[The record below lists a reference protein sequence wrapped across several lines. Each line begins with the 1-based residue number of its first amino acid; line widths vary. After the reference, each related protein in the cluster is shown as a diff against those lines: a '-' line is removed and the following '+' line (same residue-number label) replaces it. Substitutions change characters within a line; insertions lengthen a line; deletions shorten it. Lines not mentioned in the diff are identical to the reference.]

1 MFLRPSAASGHF
13 GSRGML
19 RTGSGG
25 GGLQVA
31 PASPGGGFART
42 VSSTELGGAEYVTD
56 ARCTAGRQKH
66 DRHAK
71 SRGGALPEASRAF
84 VAKLAVCA
92 LACLAA
98 LAALVLVG
106 TLRGADSET
115 RRLIVFDAGSSST
128 RVHVFE
134 LDVARR
140 GSRLPTVRAHFEAPR
155 RASPGLA
162 EFAADTDHDVGGLPD
177 AKHANETRDEQMEA
191 YLGPL
196 LRFAESVV
204 PKSLRAETRTLFMAT
219 AGVRALPPAQ
229 QARALER
236 CRSVLNRIA
245 FGTSPERLQNVSER
259 TPNVRVITGA
269 DEGLYGWIAANYA
282 AGTLYDPPT
291 STVGV
296 VELGGASAQVTF
308 RPETKPPR
316 AYRAEL
322 VVADRKWAVYTHSA
336 LGLGLDAARRA
347 YERRARDAR
356 AAEAAGNASSSGKK
370 PGLGAAPPATTLVD
384 PCALAGSE
392 PLGSPVGK
400 GDFAACRAACAELMG
415 ARQNDQTLSATG
427 FGGSF
432 LPPLRGSFLLTEN
445 FAHTARFLRD
455 AGFLDDPESA
465 PSSSLSDDRHL
476 TTSEGSEGTDDD
488 DDDDVFGAFGLDT
501 RTAAPYGHRVGH
513 LSIARVADAG
523 RSICSTSREALSARL
538 AERSMR
544 LVGQS
549 KTIEDVEDE
558 ADDETTETTETE
570 RTQKM
575 LLLERG
581 IRDACF
587 ATSYVVAAL
596 ADVLRVDETRNA
608 LRFGNRVRGVK
619 VDWAVGAA
627 IAHEALLEEERR
639 SVGRGEGEKGERR
652 WREPFAFAFA
662 RRTMM
667 DLANAAKR
675 SFERSRGVA
684 EESAFERLGGGER
697 LVGLLLGLAA
707 VFAFVGLFARTSPSD
722 ASRANAA
729 ARLRLGE
736 LKVRRSLGMPS
747 KGGVTSPTK
756 RAAGEDARKGN

>member
-1 MFLRPSAASGHF
+1 
-13 GSRGML
+13 ML

-25 GGLQVA
+25 GGVEAA

-42 VSSTELGGAEYVTD
+42 VSSTELGGAEHVAD
-56 ARCTAGRQKH
+56 ARRAAGRQKH
-66 DRHAK
+66 DRHAT
-71 SRGGALPEASRAF
+71 SRRGAFPEASRAF
-84 VAKLAVCA
+84 VAKLAICA

-106 TLRGADSET
+106 TKARGADSET

-162 EFAADTDHDVGGLPD
+162 EFAADTDHDVGLPD
-177 AKHANETRDEQMEA
+177 AKNANETRDEQMEA

-204 PKSLRAETRTLFMAT
+204 PKSLRAETGTLLMAT

-236 CRSVLNRIA
+236 CRSVLNRSA

-384 PCALAGSE
+384 DPCALAGSE
-392 PLGSPVGK
+392 PIGSPVGR

-445 FAHTARFLRD
+445 FAHAARFLRD

-465 PSSSLSDDRHL
+465 ER
-476 TTSEGSEGTDDD
+476 
-488 DDDDVFGAFGLDT
+488 
-501 RTAAPYGHRVGH
+501 GH

-523 RSICSTSREALSARL
+523 RELCSTSHEALSARL
-538 AERSMR
+538 AERSTRPSSR
-544 LVGQS
+544 LSRS
-549 KTIEDVEDE
+549 KTFEDAEDE
-558 ADDETTETTETE
+558 ADDEMTEATDTE
-570 RTQKM
+570 RTQQT
-575 LLLERG
+575 LLQERG

-707 VFAFVGLFARTSPSD
+707 VFAFVGLFARASPSD

>member
-1 MFLRPSAASGHF
+1 M
-13 GSRGML
+13 
-19 RTGSGG
+19 
-25 GGLQVA
+25 A
-31 PASPGGGFART
+31 PASPGGSFART
-42 VSSTELGGAEYVTD
+42 VSSTELGGAEYVAY
-56 ARCTAGRQKH
+56 ARRTAGRQKH

-162 EFAADTDHDVGGLPD
+162 EFAADTDHDVGLPD
-177 AKHANETRDEQMEA
+177 AKNANETRDEQMEA

-196 LRFAESVV
+196 LRFAESVI
-204 PKSLRAETRTLFMAT
+204 PKSRRAETGTTLMAT
-219 AGVRALPPAQ
+219 AGLRALPPARRE
-229 QARALER
+229 RALER
-236 CRSVLNRIA
+236 CRSVLNRSA
-245 FGTSPERLQNVSER
+245 FGTKQRAARLQNVSR

-308 RPETKPPR
+308 RPEKKPPR

-336 LGLGLDAARRA
+336 LGLGLDAARRE

-356 AAEAAGNASSSGKK
+356 AAEAAGNASSGNATFSGKK

-384 PCALAGSE
+384 PCALAGFE
-392 PLGSPVGK
+392 PLGSSVGR

-415 ARQNDQTLSATG
+415 ARQNDQTRAAG

-445 FAHTARFLRD
+445 FAHAARFLRD

-465 PSSSLSDDRHL
+465 ER
-476 TTSEGSEGTDDD
+476 
-488 DDDDVFGAFGLDT
+488 
-501 RTAAPYGHRVGH
+501 GH

-523 RSICSTSREALSARL
+523 RELCSTSHEALSARL
-538 AERSMR
+538 AERSTRPSSR
-544 LVGQS
+544 LSRS
-549 KTIEDVEDE
+549 KTFEDAEDE
-558 ADDETTETTETE
+558 ADDEMTEATDTE
-570 RTQKM
+570 RTQQT
-575 LLLERG
+575 LLQERG

-639 SVGRGEGEKGERR
+639 SSLGRGEGEKWERKG
-652 WREPFAFAFA
+652 RESFAFAFA

-667 DLANAAKR
+667 DLTNAAR
-675 SFERSRGVA
+675 SFERSFGVA
-684 EESAFERLGGGER
+684 EDSAFERLGGGGR

-707 VFAFVGLFARTSPSD
+707 VFAIVGLFARASSSD

>member
-1 MFLRPSAASGHF
+1 M
-13 GSRGML
+13 
-19 RTGSGG
+19 
-25 GGLQVA
+25 A

-56 ARCTAGRQKH
+56 ARRTAGRQKH
-66 DRHAK
+66 DRNAGK
-71 SRGGALPEASRAF
+71 SRGGLLLPEASRAF

-177 AKHANETRDEQMEA
+177 AKHANETRDEEMEA

-204 PKSLRAETRTLFMAT
+204 PKSRRAETKTLFMAT

-236 CRSVLNRIA
+236 CRSVLNRSA

-356 AAEAAGNASSSGKK
+356 AAEAAGNASSSGKHFET
-370 PGLGAAPPATTLVD
+370 LGAAPPATTLVD

-392 PLGSPVGK
+392 PLGSPVGR

-445 FAHTARFLRD
+445 FAHAARFLRD

-476 TTSEGSEGTDDD
+476 TTSEGSEGTD

-639 SVGRGEGEKGERR
+639 SVGKGERR
-652 WREPFAFAFA
+652 WGEPFAFAFA

-675 SFERSRGVA
+675 SFERSRGGVS
-684 EESAFERLGGGER
+684 EESAFESAFGGGER

-707 VFAFVGLFARTSPSD
+707 VFAFVGLFARRTVRPSD

>member
-1 MFLRPSAASGHF
+1 M
-13 GSRGML
+13 
-19 RTGSGG
+19 
-25 GGLQVA
+25 A
-31 PASPGGGFART
+31 PASPGGSFART
-42 VSSTELGGAEYVTD
+42 VSSTELGGAEYVAY
-56 ARCTAGRQKH
+56 ARRTAGRQKH

-162 EFAADTDHDVGGLPD
+162 EFAADTDHDVGLPD
-177 AKHANETRDEQMEA
+177 AKNANETRDEQMEA

-196 LRFAESVV
+196 LRFAESVI
-204 PKSLRAETRTLFMAT
+204 PKSRRAETGTTLMAT
-219 AGVRALPPAQ
+219 AGLRALPPARRE
-229 QARALER
+229 RALER
-236 CRSVLNRIA
+236 CRSVLNRSA
-245 FGTSPERLQNVSER
+245 FGTKQRAARLQNVSR

-308 RPETKPPR
+308 RPEKKPPR

-336 LGLGLDAARRA
+336 LGLGLDAARRE

-356 AAEAAGNASSSGKK
+356 AAEAAGNASSGNATFSGKK

-384 PCALAGSE
+384 PCALAGFE
-392 PLGSPVGK
+392 PLGSSVGR

-415 ARQNDQTLSATG
+415 ARQNDQTRATG

-445 FAHTARFLRD
+445 FAHAARFLRD

-465 PSSSLSDDRHL
+465 ER
-476 TTSEGSEGTDDD
+476 
-488 DDDDVFGAFGLDT
+488 
-501 RTAAPYGHRVGH
+501 GH

-523 RSICSTSREALSARL
+523 RELCSTSHEALSARL
-538 AERSMR
+538 AERSTRPSSR
-544 LVGQS
+544 LSRS
-549 KTIEDVEDE
+549 KTFEDAEDE
-558 ADDETTETTETE
+558 ADDEMTEATDTE
-570 RTQKM
+570 RTQQT
-575 LLLERG
+575 LLQERG

-639 SVGRGEGEKGERR
+639 SSLGRGEGEKWERKG
-652 WREPFAFAFA
+652 RESFAFAFA

-667 DLANAAKR
+667 HLTNAAR
-675 SFERSRGVA
+675 SFERSFGVA
-684 EESAFERLGGGER
+684 EDSAFERLGGGVR

-707 VFAFVGLFARTSPSD
+707 VFAIVGLFARASSSD

>member
-1 MFLRPSAASGHF
+1 MFLQPSAASGHF

-19 RTGSGG
+19 RTGSDGG
-25 GGLQVA
+25 GVQVA
-31 PASPGGGFART
+31 PASPGGSFART
-42 VSSTELGGAEYVTD
+42 VSSTELGGAEYVAY
-56 ARCTAGRQKH
+56 ARRTAGRQKH

-162 EFAADTDHDVGGLPD
+162 EFAADTDHDVGLPD
-177 AKHANETRDEQMEA
+177 AKNANETRDEQMEA

-196 LRFAESVV
+196 LRFAESVI
-204 PKSLRAETRTLFMAT
+204 PKSRRAETGTTLMAT
-219 AGVRALPPAQ
+219 AGLRALPPARRE
-229 QARALER
+229 RALER
-236 CRSVLNRIA
+236 CRSVLNRSA
-245 FGTSPERLQNVSER
+245 FGTKQRAARLQNVSR

-308 RPETKPPR
+308 RPEKKPPR

-336 LGLGLDAARRA
+336 LGLGLDAARRE

-356 AAEAAGNASSSGKK
+356 AAEAAGNASSGNATFSGKK

-384 PCALAGSE
+384 PCALAGFE
-392 PLGSPVGK
+392 PLGSSVGR

-415 ARQNDQTLSATG
+415 ARQNDQTRAAG

-445 FAHTARFLRD
+445 FAHAARFLRD

-465 PSSSLSDDRHL
+465 ER
-476 TTSEGSEGTDDD
+476 
-488 DDDDVFGAFGLDT
+488 
-501 RTAAPYGHRVGH
+501 GH

-523 RSICSTSREALSARL
+523 RELCSTSHEALSARL
-538 AERSMR
+538 AERSTRPSSR
-544 LVGQS
+544 LSRS
-549 KTIEDVEDE
+549 KTFEDAEDE
-558 ADDETTETTETE
+558 ADDEMTEATDTE
-570 RTQKM
+570 RTQQT
-575 LLLERG
+575 LLQERG

-639 SVGRGEGEKGERR
+639 SSLGRGEGEKWERKG
-652 WREPFAFAFA
+652 RESFAFAFA

-667 DLANAAKR
+667 DLTNAAR
-675 SFERSRGVA
+675 SFERSFGVA
-684 EESAFERLGGGER
+684 EDSAFERLGGGGR

-707 VFAFVGLFARTSPSD
+707 VFAIVGLFARASSSD

>member
-1 MFLRPSAASGHF
+1 M
-13 GSRGML
+13 
-19 RTGSGG
+19 
-25 GGLQVA
+25 A
-31 PASPGGGFART
+31 PASPGGSFART
-42 VSSTELGGAEYVTD
+42 VSSTELGGAEYVAY
-56 ARCTAGRQKH
+56 ARRTAGRQKH

-162 EFAADTDHDVGGLPD
+162 EFAADTDHDVGLPY
-177 AKHANETRDEQMEA
+177 AKNANETRDEQMEA

-204 PKSLRAETRTLFMAT
+204 PKSRRAETGTTLMAT
-219 AGVRALPPAQ
+219 AGLRALPPARRE
-229 QARALER
+229 RALER
-236 CRSVLNRIA
+236 CRSVLNRSA
-245 FGTSPERLQNVSER
+245 FGTKQRAARLQNVSR

-308 RPETKPPR
+308 RPEKKPPR

-336 LGLGLDAARRA
+336 LGLGLDAARRE

-356 AAEAAGNASSSGKK
+356 AAEAAGNASSGNATFSGKK

-384 PCALAGSE
+384 PCALAGFE
-392 PLGSPVGK
+392 PLGSSVGR

-415 ARQNDQTLSATG
+415 ARQNDQTRATG

-445 FAHTARFLRD
+445 FAHAARFLRD
-455 AGFLDDPESA
+455 AGFLDDLESA
-465 PSSSLSDDRHL
+465 ER
-476 TTSEGSEGTDDD
+476 
-488 DDDDVFGAFGLDT
+488 
-501 RTAAPYGHRVGH
+501 GH

-523 RSICSTSREALSARL
+523 RELCSTSHEALSARL
-538 AERSMR
+538 AERSTPPSSR
-544 LVGQS
+544 LSRS
-549 KTIEDVEDE
+549 KTFEDAEDE
-558 ADDETTETTETE
+558 ADDETTEATDTE
-570 RTQKM
+570 RTQQM
-575 LLLERG
+575 LLQERG

-639 SVGRGEGEKGERR
+639 SSLGRGEGEKWERKG
-652 WREPFAFAFA
+652 RESFAFAFA

-667 DLANAAKR
+667 DLTNAAR
-675 SFERSRGVA
+675 SFERSFGVA
-684 EESAFERLGGGER
+684 EDSAFERLGGGGR

-707 VFAFVGLFARTSPSD
+707 VFAIVGLFARASSSD

>member
-1 MFLRPSAASGHF
+1 M
-13 GSRGML
+13 
-19 RTGSGG
+19 
-25 GGLQVA
+25 A
-31 PASPGGGFART
+31 PASPGGSFART
-42 VSSTELGGAEYVTD
+42 VSSTELGGAEYVAY
-56 ARCTAGRQKH
+56 ARRTAGRQKH

-162 EFAADTDHDVGGLPD
+162 EFAADTDHDVGLPY
-177 AKHANETRDEQMEA
+177 AKNANETRDEQMEA

-204 PKSLRAETRTLFMAT
+204 PKSRRAETGTTLMAT
-219 AGVRALPPAQ
+219 AGLRALPPGRRE
-229 QARALER
+229 RALER
-236 CRSVLNRIA
+236 CRSVLNRSA
-245 FGTSPERLQNVSER
+245 FGTKQRAARLQNVSR

-308 RPETKPPR
+308 RPEKKPPR

-336 LGLGLDAARRA
+336 LGLGLDAARRE

-356 AAEAAGNASSSGKK
+356 AAEAAGNASSGNATFSGKK

-384 PCALAGSE
+384 PCALAGFE
-392 PLGSPVGK
+392 PLGSSVGR

-415 ARQNDQTLSATG
+415 ARQNDQTRATG

-445 FAHTARFLRD
+445 FAHAARFLRD
-455 AGFLDDPESA
+455 AGFLDDLESA
-465 PSSSLSDDRHL
+465 ER
-476 TTSEGSEGTDDD
+476 
-488 DDDDVFGAFGLDT
+488 
-501 RTAAPYGHRVGH
+501 GH

-523 RSICSTSREALSARL
+523 RELCSTSHEALSARL
-538 AERSMR
+538 AERSTPPSSR
-544 LVGQS
+544 LSRS
-549 KTIEDVEDE
+549 KTFEDAEDE
-558 ADDETTETTETE
+558 ADDETTEATDTE
-570 RTQKM
+570 RTQQM
-575 LLLERG
+575 LLQERG

-639 SVGRGEGEKGERR
+639 SSLGRGEGEKWERKG
-652 WREPFAFAFA
+652 RESFAFAFA

-667 DLANAAKR
+667 DLTNAAR
-675 SFERSRGVA
+675 SFERSFGVA
-684 EESAFERLGGGER
+684 EDSAFERLGGGGR

-707 VFAFVGLFARTSPSD
+707 VFAIVGLFARASSSD

>member
-1 MFLRPSAASGHF
+1 MFLQPSAASGHF

-25 GGLQVA
+25 GGTQVA

-56 ARCTAGRQKH
+56 ARRTAGRQKH

-71 SRGGALPEASRAF
+71 SRGGLLLPEASRAF

-204 PKSLRAETRTLFMAT
+204 PKSRRAETRTLFMAT

-236 CRSVLNRIA
+236 CRSVLNRSA
-245 FGTSPERLQNVSER
+245 FGTKQRTSPERLQNVSR
-259 TPNVRVITGA
+259 TSPPNVRVITGA

-308 RPETKPPR
+308 RPEKKPPR

-356 AAEAAGNASSSGKK
+356 AAEAAGNASSSGKHFET
-370 PGLGAAPPATTLVD
+370 LGAAPPATTLVD

-392 PLGSPVGK
+392 PLGSPVGR

-445 FAHTARFLRD
+445 FAHAARFLRD

-465 PSSSLSDDRHL
+465 PSSSL
-476 TTSEGSEGTDDD
+476 T
-488 DDDDVFGAFGLDT
+488 
-501 RTAAPYGHRVGH
+501 
-513 LSIARVADAG
+513 IARVADAG

-544 LVGQS
+544 LAGQS

-675 SFERSRGVA
+675 SFQRSRGGVS
-684 EESAFERLGGGER
+684 EESAFESAFGGGER

-707 VFAFVGLFARTSPSD
+707 VFAFVGLFARRTVRPPDS
-722 ASRANAA
+722 SRANAA

>member
-1 MFLRPSAASGHF
+1 
-13 GSRGML
+13 
-19 RTGSGG
+19 
-25 GGLQVA
+25 VA

-42 VSSTELGGAEYVTD
+42 VSSTELGGAEYVAD
-56 ARCTAGRQKH
+56 ARRTAGRHRH

-71 SRGGALPEASRAF
+71 PKGGALPEASRAF

-204 PKSLRAETRTLFMAT
+204 PKSRRAETRTLFMAT

-236 CRSVLNRIA
+236 CRSVLNRSA
-245 FGTSPERLQNVSER
+245 FGTSPERLQNVSR
-259 TPNVRVITGA
+259 TSPPNVRVITGA

-308 RPETKPPR
+308 RPEKKPPR

-356 AAEAAGNASSSGKK
+356 AAEAAGNASSSGKHFET
-370 PGLGAAPPATTLVD
+370 LGAAPPATTLVD

-392 PLGSPVGK
+392 PLGSPVGR

-445 FAHTARFLRD
+445 FAHAARFLRD
-455 AGFLDDPESA
+455 AGFLDDPES
-465 PSSSLSDDRHL
+465 
-476 TTSEGSEGTDDD
+476 
-488 DDDDVFGAFGLDT
+488 
-501 RTAAPYGHRVGH
+501 AAPYGHRVGH

-544 LVGQS
+544 LAGQS

-675 SFERSRGVA
+675 SFERSRGGVS

-707 VFAFVGLFARTSPSD
+707 VFAFVGLFARRTVRPSD

>member
-1 MFLRPSAASGHF
+1 M
-13 GSRGML
+13 
-19 RTGSGG
+19 
-25 GGLQVA
+25 A
-31 PASPGGGFART
+31 PASPGGSFART
-42 VSSTELGGAEYVTD
+42 VSSTELGGAEYVAY
-56 ARCTAGRQKH
+56 ARRTAGRQKH

-98 LAALVLVG
+98 LAALALVG

-162 EFAADTDHDVGGLPD
+162 EFAADTDHDVGLPD
-177 AKHANETRDEQMEA
+177 AKNANETRDEQMEA

-196 LRFAESVV
+196 LRFAESVI
-204 PKSLRAETRTLFMAT
+204 PKSRRAETGTTLMAT
-219 AGVRALPPAQ
+219 AGLRALPPARRE
-229 QARALER
+229 RALER
-236 CRSVLNRIA
+236 CRSVLNRSA
-245 FGTSPERLQNVSER
+245 FGTKQRAARLQNVSR

-308 RPETKPPR
+308 RPEKKPPR

-336 LGLGLDAARRA
+336 LGLGLDAARRE

-356 AAEAAGNASSSGKK
+356 AAEAAGNASSGNATFSGKK

-384 PCALAGSE
+384 PCALAGFE
-392 PLGSPVGK
+392 PLGSSVGR

-415 ARQNDQTLSATG
+415 ARQNDQTRAAG

-445 FAHTARFLRD
+445 FAHAARFLRD

-465 PSSSLSDDRHL
+465 ER
-476 TTSEGSEGTDDD
+476 G
-488 DDDDVFGAFGLDT
+488 
-501 RTAAPYGHRVGH
+501 Y

-523 RSICSTSREALSARL
+523 RELCSTSHEALSARL
-538 AERSMR
+538 AERSARPSSR
-544 LVGQS
+544 LSRS
-549 KTIEDVEDE
+549 KTFEDAEDE
-558 ADDETTETTETE
+558 ADDETTETTDTE
-570 RTQKM
+570 RTQQM
-575 LLLERG
+575 VLQERG

-639 SVGRGEGEKGERR
+639 SSLGRGEGEKWERKG
-652 WREPFAFAFA
+652 RESFAFAFA

-667 DLANAAKR
+667 DLTNAAR
-675 SFERSRGVA
+675 SFERSFGVA
-684 EESAFERLGGGER
+684 EDSAFERLGGGGR

-707 VFAFVGLFARTSPSD
+707 VFAIVGLFARASSSD

>member
-1 MFLRPSAASGHF
+1 M
-13 GSRGML
+13 
-19 RTGSGG
+19 
-25 GGLQVA
+25 A

-56 ARCTAGRQKH
+56 ARRTAGRQKH

-71 SRGGALPEASRAF
+71 SRGGLLLPEASRAF

-204 PKSLRAETRTLFMAT
+204 PKSRRAETRTLFMAT

-236 CRSVLNRIA
+236 CRSVLNRSA
-245 FGTSPERLQNVSER
+245 FGTSQKSLQNVSER

-308 RPETKPPR
+308 RPEKKPPR

-356 AAEAAGNASSSGKK
+356 AAEAAGNASSSGKHFET
-370 PGLGAAPPATTLVD
+370 LGAAPPATTLVD

-392 PLGSPVGK
+392 PLGSPVGR

-445 FAHTARFLRD
+445 FAHAARFLRD
-455 AGFLDDPESA
+455 AGFLDDPES
-465 PSSSLSDDRHL
+465 
-476 TTSEGSEGTDDD
+476 
-488 DDDDVFGAFGLDT
+488 
-501 RTAAPYGHRVGH
+501 AAPYGHRVGH

-544 LVGQS
+544 LAGQS

-652 WREPFAFAFA
+652 WREPSFAFAFA

-675 SFERSRGVA
+675 SFERSRGGVA
-684 EESAFERLGGGER
+684 EESAFESAFGGGER

-707 VFAFVGLFARTSPSD
+707 VFAFVGLFARRTVRPPD

>member
-1 MFLRPSAASGHF
+1 M
-13 GSRGML
+13 
-19 RTGSGG
+19 
-25 GGLQVA
+25 A

-56 ARCTAGRQKH
+56 ARRTAGRQKH
-66 DRHAK
+66 DRNAGK
-71 SRGGALPEASRAF
+71 SRGGLLLPEASRAF

-177 AKHANETRDEQMEA
+177 AKHANETRDEEMEA

-204 PKSLRAETRTLFMAT
+204 PKSRRAETKTLFMAT

-236 CRSVLNRIA
+236 CRSVLNRSA

-356 AAEAAGNASSSGKK
+356 AAEAAGNASSSGKHFET
-370 PGLGAAPPATTLVD
+370 LGAAPPATTLVD

-392 PLGSPVGK
+392 PLGSPVGR

-445 FAHTARFLRD
+445 FAHAARFLRD
-455 AGFLDDPESA
+455 AGFLDDPES
-465 PSSSLSDDRHL
+465 
-476 TTSEGSEGTDDD
+476 
-488 DDDDVFGAFGLDT
+488 
-501 RTAAPYGHRVGH
+501 AAPYGHRVGH

-639 SVGRGEGEKGERR
+639 SVGKGERR
-652 WREPFAFAFA
+652 WEEPFAFAFA

-675 SFERSRGVA
+675 SFERSRGGVS

-707 VFAFVGLFARTSPSD
+707 VFAFVGLFARRTLRPSD

>member
-1 MFLRPSAASGHF
+1 M
-13 GSRGML
+13 
-19 RTGSGG
+19 
-25 GGLQVA
+25 
-31 PASPGGGFART
+31 
-42 VSSTELGGAEYVTD
+42 
-56 ARCTAGRQKH
+56 
-66 DRHAK
+66 
-71 SRGGALPEASRAF
+71 
-84 VAKLAVCA
+84 
-92 LACLAA
+92 
-98 LAALVLVG
+98 
-106 TLRGADSET
+106 
-115 RRLIVFDAGSSST
+115 
-128 RVHVFE
+128 
-134 LDVARR
+134 
-140 GSRLPTVRAHFEAPR
+140 
-155 RASPGLA
+155 
-162 EFAADTDHDVGGLPD
+162 
-177 AKHANETRDEQMEA
+177 N
-191 YLGPL
+191 
-196 LRFAESVV
+196 
-204 PKSLRAETRTLFMAT
+204 
-219 AGVRALPPAQ
+219 
-229 QARALER
+229 
-236 CRSVLNRIA
+236 RSA
-245 FGTSPERLQNVSER
+245 FGTKQRAARLQNVSR

-308 RPETKPPR
+308 RPEKKPPR

-336 LGLGLDAARRA
+336 LGLGLDAARRE

-356 AAEAAGNASSSGKK
+356 AAEAAGNASSGNATFSGKK

-384 PCALAGSE
+384 PCALAGFE
-392 PLGSPVGK
+392 PLGSSVGR

-415 ARQNDQTLSATG
+415 ARQNDQTRATG

-445 FAHTARFLRD
+445 FAHAARFLRD
-455 AGFLDDPESA
+455 AGFLDDLESA
-465 PSSSLSDDRHL
+465 ER
-476 TTSEGSEGTDDD
+476 
-488 DDDDVFGAFGLDT
+488 
-501 RTAAPYGHRVGH
+501 GH

-523 RSICSTSREALSARL
+523 RELCSTSHEALSARL
-538 AERSMR
+538 AERSTPPSSR
-544 LVGQS
+544 LSRS
-549 KTIEDVEDE
+549 KTFEDAEDE
-558 ADDETTETTETE
+558 ADDETTEATDTE
-570 RTQKM
+570 RTQQM
-575 LLLERG
+575 LLQERG

-639 SVGRGEGEKGERR
+639 SSLGRGEGEKWERKG
-652 WREPFAFAFA
+652 RESFAFAFA

-667 DLANAAKR
+667 DLTNAAR
-675 SFERSRGVA
+675 SFERSFGVA
-684 EESAFERLGGGER
+684 EDSAFERLGGGGR

-707 VFAFVGLFARTSPSD
+707 VFAIVGLFARASSSD

>member
-1 MFLRPSAASGHF
+1 
-13 GSRGML
+13 ML

-25 GGLQVA
+25 SGVEAA
-31 PASPGGGFART
+31 PASPSEGFART
-42 VSSTELGGAEYVTD
+42 VSFTELGGAEYIAD
-56 ARCTAGRQKH
+56 ARRAA
-66 DRHAK
+66 HAT
-71 SRGGALPEASRAF
+71 
-84 VAKLAVCA
+84 VCA

-106 TLRGADSET
+106 TLRGADSEM

-134 LDVARR
+134 LDVVRR
-140 GSRLPTVRAHFEAPR
+140 GTRLPAVRAHFEAPR

-162 EFAADTDHDVGGLPD
+162 DLELESDHADTEAALD
-177 AKHANETRDEQMEA
+177 ARMEA
-191 YLGPL
+191 YFSPL
-196 LRFAESVV
+196 VRFAESVV
-204 PKSLRAETRTLFMAT
+204 PASARAETSTLLMAT
-219 AGVRALPPAQ
+219 AGVRALPEP
-229 QARALER
+229 RAEHVLAR
-236 CRSVLNRIA
+236 CRTVLRRSAFAKTKRAAFTDASV
-245 FGTSPERLQNVSER
+245 RL
-259 TPNVRVITGA
+259 ITGA
-269 DEGLYGWIAANYA
+269 DEGLYAWIAANYA
-282 AGTLYDPPT
+282 AGTLHEPPER
-291 STVGV
+291 TVGV

-308 RPETKPPR
+308 RPEKKPPR

-336 LGLGLDAARRA
+336 LGLGLDAARRE

-445 FAHTARFLRD
+445 FAHAARFLRD

-465 PSSSLSDDRHL
+465 PSSSLSDDRRL

-488 DDDDVFGAFGLDT
+488 DDDDVFGAFGLDV

-544 LVGQS
+544 REESRS
-549 KTIEDVEDE
+549 KTIDDDDD
-558 ADDETTETTETE
+558 DDETTETTEPTDTSSQ
-570 RTQKM
+570 TQKM
-575 LLLERG
+575 LVLERG

-707 VFAFVGLFARTSPSD
+707 VFAFVGLFARASPSD

>member
-1 MFLRPSAASGHF
+1 M
-13 GSRGML
+13 
-19 RTGSGG
+19 
-25 GGLQVA
+25 A
-31 PASPGGGFART
+31 PASPGGSFART
-42 VSSTELGGAEYVTD
+42 VSSTELGGAEYVAY
-56 ARCTAGRQKH
+56 ARRTAGRQKH

-162 EFAADTDHDVGGLPD
+162 EFAADTDHDVGLPD
-177 AKHANETRDEQMEA
+177 AKNANETRDEQMEA

-196 LRFAESVV
+196 LRFAESVI
-204 PKSLRAETRTLFMAT
+204 PKSRRAETGTTLMAT
-219 AGVRALPPAQ
+219 AGLRALPPARRE
-229 QARALER
+229 RALER
-236 CRSVLNRIA
+236 CRSVLNRSA
-245 FGTSPERLQNVSER
+245 FGTKQRAARLQNVSR

-308 RPETKPPR
+308 RPEKKPPR

-336 LGLGLDAARRA
+336 LGLGLDAARRE

-356 AAEAAGNASSSGKK
+356 AAEAAGNASSGNATFSGKK

-384 PCALAGSE
+384 PCALAGFE
-392 PLGSPVGK
+392 PLGSSVGR

-415 ARQNDQTLSATG
+415 ARQNDQTRAAG

-445 FAHTARFLRD
+445 FAHAARFLRD

-465 PSSSLSDDRHL
+465 ER
-476 TTSEGSEGTDDD
+476 
-488 DDDDVFGAFGLDT
+488 
-501 RTAAPYGHRVGH
+501 GH

-523 RSICSTSREALSARL
+523 RELCSTSHEALSARL
-538 AERSMR
+538 AERSTRPSSR
-544 LVGQS
+544 LSRS
-549 KTIEDVEDE
+549 KTFEDAEDE
-558 ADDETTETTETE
+558 ADDEMTEATDTE
-570 RTQKM
+570 RTQQT
-575 LLLERG
+575 LLQERG

-639 SVGRGEGEKGERR
+639 SSLGRGEGEKWERKG
-652 WREPFAFAFA
+652 RESFAFAFA

-667 DLANAAKR
+667 HLTNAAR
-675 SFERSRGVA
+675 SFERSFGVA
-684 EESAFERLGGGER
+684 EDSAFERLGGGGR

-707 VFAFVGLFARTSPSD
+707 VFAIVGLFARASSSD

>member
-1 MFLRPSAASGHF
+1 
-13 GSRGML
+13 
-19 RTGSGG
+19 
-25 GGLQVA
+25 
-31 PASPGGGFART
+31 
-42 VSSTELGGAEYVTD
+42 
-56 ARCTAGRQKH
+56 
-66 DRHAK
+66 
-71 SRGGALPEASRAF
+71 
-84 VAKLAVCA
+84 
-92 LACLAA
+92 
-98 LAALVLVG
+98 
-106 TLRGADSET
+106 
-115 RRLIVFDAGSSST
+115 
-128 RVHVFE
+128 VFE

-140 GSRLPTVRAHFEAPR
+140 GNRLPTVRAHFEAPR

-162 EFAADTDHDVGGLPD
+162 EFAADTDHDVGLPD
-177 AKHANETRDEQMEA
+177 AKNANETRDEQMEA

-196 LRFAESVV
+196 LRFAESVI
-204 PKSLRAETRTLFMAT
+204 PKSRRAETGTTLMAT
-219 AGVRALPPAQ
+219 AGLRALPPARRE
-229 QARALER
+229 RALER
-236 CRSVLNRIA
+236 CRSVLNRSA
-245 FGTSPERLQNVSER
+245 FGTKQRAARLQNVSR

-308 RPETKPPR
+308 RPEKKPPR

-336 LGLGLDAARRA
+336 LGLGLDAARRE

-356 AAEAAGNASSSGKK
+356 AAEAAGNASSGNATFSGKK

-384 PCALAGSE
+384 PCALAGFE
-392 PLGSPVGK
+392 PLGSSVGR

-415 ARQNDQTLSATG
+415 ARQNDQTRATG

-445 FAHTARFLRD
+445 FAHAARFLRD
-455 AGFLDDPESA
+455 AGFLDDLESA
-465 PSSSLSDDRHL
+465 ER
-476 TTSEGSEGTDDD
+476 
-488 DDDDVFGAFGLDT
+488 
-501 RTAAPYGHRVGH
+501 GH

-523 RSICSTSREALSARL
+523 RELCSTSHEALSARL
-538 AERSMR
+538 AERSTPPSSR
-544 LVGQS
+544 LSRS
-549 KTIEDVEDE
+549 KTFEDAEDE
-558 ADDETTETTETE
+558 ADDETTEATDTE
-570 RTQKM
+570 RTQQM
-575 LLLERG
+575 LLQERG

-639 SVGRGEGEKGERR
+639 SSLGRGEGEKWERKG
-652 WREPFAFAFA
+652 RESFAFAFA

-667 DLANAAKR
+667 DLTNAAR
-675 SFERSRGVA
+675 SFERSFGVA
-684 EESAFERLGGGER
+684 EDSAFERLGGGGR

-707 VFAFVGLFARTSPSD
+707 VFAIVGLFARASSSD

>member
-1 MFLRPSAASGHF
+1 
-13 GSRGML
+13 
-19 RTGSGG
+19 
-25 GGLQVA
+25 
-31 PASPGGGFART
+31 
-42 VSSTELGGAEYVTD
+42 
-56 ARCTAGRQKH
+56 
-66 DRHAK
+66 
-71 SRGGALPEASRAF
+71 
-84 VAKLAVCA
+84 
-92 LACLAA
+92 
-98 LAALVLVG
+98 
-106 TLRGADSET
+106 
-115 RRLIVFDAGSSST
+115 
-128 RVHVFE
+128 
-134 LDVARR
+134 
-140 GSRLPTVRAHFEAPR
+140 
-155 RASPGLA
+155 
-162 EFAADTDHDVGGLPD
+162 
-177 AKHANETRDEQMEA
+177 
-191 YLGPL
+191 
-196 LRFAESVV
+196 
-204 PKSLRAETRTLFMAT
+204 
-219 AGVRALPPAQ
+219 
-229 QARALER
+229 
-236 CRSVLNRIA
+236 
-245 FGTSPERLQNVSER
+245 
-259 TPNVRVITGA
+259 
-269 DEGLYGWIAANYA
+269 
-282 AGTLYDPPT
+282 
-291 STVGV
+291 
-296 VELGGASAQVTF
+296 
-308 RPETKPPR
+308 
-316 AYRAEL
+316 
-322 VVADRKWAVYTHSA
+322 
-336 LGLGLDAARRA
+336 
-347 YERRARDAR
+347 
-356 AAEAAGNASSSGKK
+356 
-370 PGLGAAPPATTLVD
+370 
-384 PCALAGSE
+384 
-392 PLGSPVGK
+392 
-400 GDFAACRAACAELMG
+400 
-415 ARQNDQTLSATG
+415 
-427 FGGSF
+427 
-432 LPPLRGSFLLTEN
+432 
-445 FAHTARFLRD
+445 
-455 AGFLDDPESA
+455 
-465 PSSSLSDDRHL
+465 
-476 TTSEGSEGTDDD
+476 
-488 DDDDVFGAFGLDT
+488 
-501 RTAAPYGHRVGH
+501 
-513 LSIARVADAG
+513 
-523 RSICSTSREALSARL
+523 
-538 AERSMR
+538 MR

>member
-1 MFLRPSAASGHF
+1 MFLQPSAASGHF

-25 GGLQVA
+25 GGVQVA

-56 ARCTAGRQKH
+56 ARRTAGLQKH

-204 PKSLRAETRTLFMAT
+204 PRSLRAETGTLLMAT

-236 CRSVLNRIA
+236 CRSVLNRSA

-356 AAEAAGNASSSGKK
+356 AAEAAGNASSFFSGKK

-392 PLGSPVGK
+392 PLGSPVGR

-445 FAHTARFLRD
+445 FAHAARFLRD

-465 PSSSLSDDRHL
+465 PSSSLSDDRRL
-476 TTSEGSEGTDDD
+476 TTSEGSEGTDD

-501 RTAAPYGHRVGH
+501 RTAAPYGHRVRH

-544 LVGQS
+544 REESRS
-549 KTIEDVEDE
+549 KTI
-558 ADDETTETTETE
+558 DDDDDDDDDGDDGDDGHFFANAKNASS
-570 RTQKM
+570 RTRYSRRV
-575 LLLERG
+575 LR
-581 IRDACF
+581 
-587 ATSYVVAAL
+587 
-596 ADVLRVDETRNA
+596 DVLR
-608 LRFGNRVRGVK
+608 
-619 VDWAVGAA
+619 
-627 IAHEALLEEERR
+627 RR
-639 SVGRGEGEKGERR
+639 RARR
-652 WREPFAFAFA
+652 RFA
-662 RRTMM
+662 RGR
-667 DLANAAKR
+667 DEKRAAFR
-675 SFERSRGVA
+675 QPGARRQSG
-684 EESAFERLGGGER
+684 LGGGGGDRARGPFGGGEEKRRER
-697 LVGLLLGLAA
+697 RGREGGEKVE
-707 VFAFVGLFARTSPSD
+707 RTVRVRVRETND
-722 ASRANAA
+722 DGSRE
-729 ARLRLGE
+729 RRE
-736 LKVRRSLGMPS
+736 KV
-747 KGGVTSPTK
+747 V
-756 RAAGEDARKGN
+756 

>member
-1 MFLRPSAASGHF
+1 M
-13 GSRGML
+13 
-19 RTGSGG
+19 
-25 GGLQVA
+25 A
-31 PASPGGGFART
+31 PASPGGSFART
-42 VSSTELGGAEYVTD
+42 VSSTELGGAEYVAY
-56 ARCTAGRQKH
+56 ARRTAGRQKH

-162 EFAADTDHDVGGLPD
+162 EFAADTDHDVGLPY
-177 AKHANETRDEQMEA
+177 AKNANETRDEQMEA

-204 PKSLRAETRTLFMAT
+204 PKSRRAETGTTLMAT
-219 AGVRALPPAQ
+219 AGLRALPPGRRE
-229 QARALER
+229 RALER
-236 CRSVLNRIA
+236 CRSVLNRSA
-245 FGTSPERLQNVSER
+245 FGTKQRAARLQNVSR

-308 RPETKPPR
+308 RPEKKPPR

-336 LGLGLDAARRA
+336 LGLGLDAARRE

-356 AAEAAGNASSSGKK
+356 AAEAAGNASSGNATFSGKK

-415 ARQNDQTLSATG
+415 ARQNDQTRATG

-445 FAHTARFLRD
+445 FAHAARFLRD
-455 AGFLDDPESA
+455 AGFLDDLESA
-465 PSSSLSDDRHL
+465 ER
-476 TTSEGSEGTDDD
+476 
-488 DDDDVFGAFGLDT
+488 
-501 RTAAPYGHRVGH
+501 GH

-523 RSICSTSREALSARL
+523 RELCSTSHEALSARL
-538 AERSMR
+538 AERSTPPSSR
-544 LVGQS
+544 LSRS
-549 KTIEDVEDE
+549 KTFEDAEDE
-558 ADDETTETTETE
+558 ADDETTEATDTE
-570 RTQKM
+570 RTQQM
-575 LLLERG
+575 LLQERG

-639 SVGRGEGEKGERR
+639 SSLGRGEGEKWERKG
-652 WREPFAFAFA
+652 RESFAFAFA

-667 DLANAAKR
+667 DLTNAAR
-675 SFERSRGVA
+675 SFERSFGVA
-684 EESAFERLGGGER
+684 EDSAFERLGGGGR

-707 VFAFVGLFARTSPSD
+707 VFAIVGLFARASSSD

>member
-1 MFLRPSAASGHF
+1 M
-13 GSRGML
+13 
-19 RTGSGG
+19 
-25 GGLQVA
+25 A
-31 PASPGGGFART
+31 PASPGGSFART
-42 VSSTELGGAEYVTD
+42 VSSTELGGAEYVAY
-56 ARCTAGRQKH
+56 ARRTAGRQKH

-162 EFAADTDHDVGGLPD
+162 EFAADTDHDVGLPD
-177 AKHANETRDEQMEA
+177 AKNANETRDEQMEA

-196 LRFAESVV
+196 LRFAESVI
-204 PKSLRAETRTLFMAT
+204 PKSRRAETGTTLMAT
-219 AGVRALPPAQ
+219 AGLRALPPARRE
-229 QARALER
+229 RALER
-236 CRSVLNRIA
+236 CRSVLNRSA
-245 FGTSPERLQNVSER
+245 FGTKQRAARLQNVSR

-308 RPETKPPR
+308 RPEKKPPR

-336 LGLGLDAARRA
+336 LGLGLDAARRE

-356 AAEAAGNASSSGKK
+356 AAEAAGNASSGNATFSGKK

-384 PCALAGSE
+384 PCALAGFE
-392 PLGSPVGK
+392 PLGSSVGR

-415 ARQNDQTLSATG
+415 ARQNDQTRAAG

-445 FAHTARFLRD
+445 FAHAARFLRD

-465 PSSSLSDDRHL
+465 ER
-476 TTSEGSEGTDDD
+476 
-488 DDDDVFGAFGLDT
+488 
-501 RTAAPYGHRVGH
+501 GH

-523 RSICSTSREALSARL
+523 RELCSTSHEALSARL
-538 AERSMR
+538 AERSTRPSSR
-544 LVGQS
+544 LSRS
-549 KTIEDVEDE
+549 KTFEDAEDE
-558 ADDETTETTETE
+558 ADDEMTEATDTG
-570 RTQKM
+570 RTQQT
-575 LLLERG
+575 LLQERG

-639 SVGRGEGEKGERR
+639 SSLGRGEGEKWERKG
-652 WREPFAFAFA
+652 RESFAFAFA

-667 DLANAAKR
+667 HLTNAAR
-675 SFERSRGVA
+675 SFERSFGVA
-684 EESAFERLGGGER
+684 EDSAFERLGGGVR

-707 VFAFVGLFARTSPSD
+707 VFAIVGLFARASSSD

>member
-1 MFLRPSAASGHF
+1 
-13 GSRGML
+13 
-19 RTGSGG
+19 
-25 GGLQVA
+25 VA

-56 ARCTAGRQKH
+56 ARRTAGRQKH

-71 SRGGALPEASRAF
+71 SKSRGGLLLPEASRAF

-204 PKSLRAETRTLFMAT
+204 PKSRRAETRTLFMAT

-236 CRSVLNRIA
+236 CRSVLNRSA
-245 FGTSPERLQNVSER
+245 FGTKQRTSPERLQNVSR
-259 TPNVRVITGA
+259 TSPPNVRVITGA

-308 RPETKPPR
+308 RPEKKPPR

-356 AAEAAGNASSSGKK
+356 AAEAAGNASSSGKHFET
-370 PGLGAAPPATTLVD
+370 LGAAPPATTLVD

-392 PLGSPVGK
+392 PLGSPVGR

-445 FAHTARFLRD
+445 FAHAARFLRD
-455 AGFLDDPESA
+455 AGFLDDPES
-465 PSSSLSDDRHL
+465 
-476 TTSEGSEGTDDD
+476 
-488 DDDDVFGAFGLDT
+488 
-501 RTAAPYGHRVGH
+501 AAPYGHRVGH

-675 SFERSRGVA
+675 SFERSRGGVS

-707 VFAFVGLFARTSPSD
+707 VFAFVGLFARASPSVLEK

>member
-1 MFLRPSAASGHF
+1 M
-13 GSRGML
+13 
-19 RTGSGG
+19 
-25 GGLQVA
+25 A
-31 PASPGGGFART
+31 PASPGGSFART
-42 VSSTELGGAEYVTD
+42 VSSTELGGAEYVAY
-56 ARCTAGRQKH
+56 ARRTAGRQKH

-162 EFAADTDHDVGGLPD
+162 EFAADTDHDVGLPD
-177 AKHANETRDEQMEA
+177 AKNANETRDEQMEA

-196 LRFAESVV
+196 LRFAESVI
-204 PKSLRAETRTLFMAT
+204 PKSRRAETGTTLMAT
-219 AGVRALPPAQ
+219 AGLRALPPARRE
-229 QARALER
+229 RALER
-236 CRSVLNRIA
+236 CRSVLNRSA
-245 FGTSPERLQNVSER
+245 FGTKQRAARLQNVSR

-308 RPETKPPR
+308 RPEKKPPR

-336 LGLGLDAARRA
+336 LGLGLDAARRE

-356 AAEAAGNASSSGKK
+356 AAEAAGNASSGNATFSGKK

-384 PCALAGSE
+384 PCALAGFE
-392 PLGSPVGK
+392 PLGSSVGR

-415 ARQNDQTLSATG
+415 ARQNDQTRATG

-445 FAHTARFLRD
+445 FAHAARFLRD

-465 PSSSLSDDRHL
+465 ER
-476 TTSEGSEGTDDD
+476 
-488 DDDDVFGAFGLDT
+488 
-501 RTAAPYGHRVGH
+501 GH

-523 RSICSTSREALSARL
+523 RELCSTSHEALSARL
-538 AERSMR
+538 AERSTRPSSR
-544 LVGQS
+544 LSRS
-549 KTIEDVEDE
+549 KTFEDAEDE
-558 ADDETTETTETE
+558 ADDEMTEATDTE
-570 RTQKM
+570 RTQQT
-575 LLLERG
+575 LLQERG

-639 SVGRGEGEKGERR
+639 SSLGRGEGEKWERKG
-652 WREPFAFAFA
+652 RESFAFAFA

-667 DLANAAKR
+667 DLTNAAR
-675 SFERSRGVA
+675 SFERSFGVA
-684 EESAFERLGGGER
+684 EDSAFERLGGGGR

-707 VFAFVGLFARTSPSD
+707 VFAIVGLFARASSSD

>member
-1 MFLRPSAASGHF
+1 M
-13 GSRGML
+13 
-19 RTGSGG
+19 
-25 GGLQVA
+25 A
-31 PASPGGGFART
+31 PASPGGSFART
-42 VSSTELGGAEYVTD
+42 VSSTELGGAEYVAY
-56 ARCTAGRQKH
+56 ARRTAGRQKH

-162 EFAADTDHDVGGLPD
+162 EFAADTDHDVGLPD
-177 AKHANETRDEQMEA
+177 AKNANETRDEQMEA

-196 LRFAESVV
+196 LRFAESVI
-204 PKSLRAETRTLFMAT
+204 PKSRRAETGTTLMAT
-219 AGVRALPPAQ
+219 AGLRALPPARRE
-229 QARALER
+229 RALER
-236 CRSVLNRIA
+236 CRSVLNRSA
-245 FGTSPERLQNVSER
+245 FGTKQRAARLQNVSR

-308 RPETKPPR
+308 RPEKKPPR

-336 LGLGLDAARRA
+336 LGLGLDAARRE

-356 AAEAAGNASSSGKK
+356 AAEAAGNASSGNATFSGKK

-384 PCALAGSE
+384 PCALAGFE
-392 PLGSPVGK
+392 PLGSSVGR

-415 ARQNDQTLSATG
+415 ARQNDQTRAAG

-445 FAHTARFLRD
+445 FAHAARFLRD

-465 PSSSLSDDRHL
+465 ER
-476 TTSEGSEGTDDD
+476 
-488 DDDDVFGAFGLDT
+488 
-501 RTAAPYGHRVGH
+501 GH

-523 RSICSTSREALSARL
+523 RELCSTSHEALSARL
-538 AERSMR
+538 AERSTRPSSR
-544 LVGQS
+544 LSRS
-549 KTIEDVEDE
+549 KTFEDAEDE
-558 ADDETTETTETE
+558 ADDETTETTDTE
-570 RTQKM
+570 RTQQT
-575 LLLERG
+575 LLQERG

-639 SVGRGEGEKGERR
+639 SSLGRGEGEKWERKG
-652 WREPFAFAFA
+652 RESFAFAFA

-667 DLANAAKR
+667 HLTNAAR
-675 SFERSRGVA
+675 SFERSFGVA
-684 EESAFERLGGGER
+684 EDSAFERLGGGVR

-707 VFAFVGLFARTSPSD
+707 VFAIVGLFARASSSD

>member
-1 MFLRPSAASGHF
+1 M
-13 GSRGML
+13 
-19 RTGSGG
+19 
-25 GGLQVA
+25 
-31 PASPGGGFART
+31 
-42 VSSTELGGAEYVTD
+42 
-56 ARCTAGRQKH
+56 
-66 DRHAK
+66 
-71 SRGGALPEASRAF
+71 
-84 VAKLAVCA
+84 
-92 LACLAA
+92 
-98 LAALVLVG
+98 
-106 TLRGADSET
+106 
-115 RRLIVFDAGSSST
+115 
-128 RVHVFE
+128 
-134 LDVARR
+134 
-140 GSRLPTVRAHFEAPR
+140 
-155 RASPGLA
+155 
-162 EFAADTDHDVGGLPD
+162 
-177 AKHANETRDEQMEA
+177 
-191 YLGPL
+191 
-196 LRFAESVV
+196 
-204 PKSLRAETRTLFMAT
+204 
-219 AGVRALPPAQ
+219 
-229 QARALER
+229 
-236 CRSVLNRIA
+236 
-245 FGTSPERLQNVSER
+245 
-259 TPNVRVITGA
+259 RVITGA

-356 AAEAAGNASSSGKK
+356 AAEAAGNASSSGKHFET
-370 PGLGAAPPATTLVD
+370 LGAAPPATTLVD

-392 PLGSPVGK
+392 PLGSPVGR

-445 FAHTARFLRD
+445 FAHAARFLRD
-455 AGFLDDPESA
+455 AGFLDDPES
-465 PSSSLSDDRHL
+465 
-476 TTSEGSEGTDDD
+476 
-488 DDDDVFGAFGLDT
+488 
-501 RTAAPYGHRVGH
+501 AAPYGHRVGH

-652 WREPFAFAFA
+652 WREPSFAFAFA

-675 SFERSRGVA
+675 SFQRSRGGVA
-684 EESAFERLGGGER
+684 EESAFESAFGGGER

-707 VFAFVGLFARTSPSD
+707 VFAFVGLFARRTVRPSD

>member
-1 MFLRPSAASGHF
+1 M
-13 GSRGML
+13 
-19 RTGSGG
+19 
-25 GGLQVA
+25 A
-31 PASPGGGFART
+31 PASPGGSFART
-42 VSSTELGGAEYVTD
+42 VSSTELGGAEYVAY
-56 ARCTAGRQKH
+56 ARRTAGRQKH

-162 EFAADTDHDVGGLPD
+162 EFAADTDHDVGLPD
-177 AKHANETRDEQMEA
+177 AKNANETRDEQMEA

-196 LRFAESVV
+196 LRFAESVI
-204 PKSLRAETRTLFMAT
+204 PKSRRAETGTTLMAT
-219 AGVRALPPAQ
+219 AGLRALPPARRE
-229 QARALER
+229 RALER
-236 CRSVLNRIA
+236 CRSVLNRSA
-245 FGTSPERLQNVSER
+245 FGTKQRAARLQNVSR

-308 RPETKPPR
+308 RPEKKPPR

-336 LGLGLDAARRA
+336 LGLGLDAARRE

-356 AAEAAGNASSSGKK
+356 AAEAAGNASSGNATFSGKK

-384 PCALAGSE
+384 PCALAGFE
-392 PLGSPVGK
+392 PLGSSVGR

-415 ARQNDQTLSATG
+415 ARQNDQTRATG

-445 FAHTARFLRD
+445 FAHAARFLRD

-465 PSSSLSDDRHL
+465 ER
-476 TTSEGSEGTDDD
+476 
-488 DDDDVFGAFGLDT
+488 
-501 RTAAPYGHRVGH
+501 GH

-523 RSICSTSREALSARL
+523 RELCSTSHEALSARL
-538 AERSMR
+538 AERSTRPSSR
-544 LVGQS
+544 LSRS
-549 KTIEDVEDE
+549 KTFEDAEDE
-558 ADDETTETTETE
+558 ADDEMTEATDTE
-570 RTQKM
+570 RTQQT
-575 LLLERG
+575 LLQERG

-608 LRFGNRVRGVK
+608 LQFGNRVRGVK

-639 SVGRGEGEKGERR
+639 SSLGRGEGEKWERKG
-652 WREPFAFAFA
+652 RESFAFAFA

-667 DLANAAKR
+667 HLTNAAR
-675 SFERSRGVA
+675 SFERSFGVA
-684 EESAFERLGGGER
+684 EDSAFERLGGGVR

-707 VFAFVGLFARTSPSD
+707 VFAIVGLFARASSSD